1 MTHTAY
7 RFVIGI
13 LLLGFLYFDLSY
25 FIGGLIVVL
34 FLEGITNLRI
44 PRLITRLRTRL
55 GVPIKQAIVVPA
67 PTGFEAERGMSLLVG
82 AMLLL
87 GYFLLNPILWFL
99 SWFVGFALVGSG
111 VSGFCPMLITLKWLG
126 LK

>member
-1 MTHTAY
+1 MTHTSY

-55 GVPIKQAIVVPA
+55 GVPSKQAIVAPA